1 MSGQG
6 EAGVGGRRESRRTRR
21 KREGWIR
28 GGGRG
33 QRGGF
38 IRGDS
43 PLFSARYMIWRKNMR
58 FGARRPGLHCLLALC
73 HRHVSQ

>member
-6 EAGVGGRRESRRTRR
+6 EEGVGGRRESRRTRR

-33 QRGGF
+33 QGEDLLGR
-38 IRGDS
+38 DS
-43 PLFSARYMIWRKNMR
+43 PLFLQGCQR
-58 FGARRPGLHCLLALC
+58 FLSFGQRIF
-73 HRHVSQ
+73 

>member
-43 PLFSARYMIWRKNMR
+43 PLFLQGCQCFLS
-58 FGARRPGLHCLLALC
+58 FGQRIF
-73 HRHVSQ
+73 